1 MCQDGNVVCSVQG
14 LSVSA
19 LLAFWVGSFFVVCAW
34 GVDVL
39 ILVECLVATLAS
51 THEMPVAPLTC
62 DNQKC
67 LQTLPSVPKE
77 AQSPPVENHC
87 RISVIL
93 LFPCRDNSQVF
104 VGLLGGGGATPKD
117 RWTQEG
123 DAYWQV

>member
-34 GVDVL
+34 GVAVL

-93 LFPCRDNSQVF
+93 LLPGRDNSQVF

-117 RWTQEG
+117 R
-123 DAYWQV
+123 

>member
-1 MCQDGNVVCSVQG
+1 MVCSVQG

-67 LQTLPSVPKE
+67 LQTLPNVLGSGEKYHL
-77 AQSPPVENHC
+77 QL
-87 RISVIL
+87 RTVIL
-93 LFPCRDNSQVF
+93 HSRNDVHLRQGAVFHAWSRDPS
-104 VGLLGGGGATPKD
+104 L
-117 RWTQEG
+117 
-123 DAYWQV
+123 

>member
-1 MCQDGNVVCSVQG
+1 MVCSVQG

-34 GVDVL
+34 GVAVL

-67 LQTLPSVPKE
+67 LQTLPSLLEDKAVPG
-77 AQSPPVENHC
+77 ENHWAKIFTGWPFTEHVC
-87 RISVIL
+87 GP
-93 LFPCRDNSQVF
+93 FF
-104 VGLLGGGGATPKD
+104 
-117 RWTQEG
+117 
-123 DAYWQV
+123 

>member
-1 MCQDGNVVCSVQG
+1 MVCSVQG

-34 GVDVL
+34 GVAVL

-67 LQTLPSVPKE
+67 LQTLPNVSERKGLEVKTALIVKHCSQTICWKNLIVKE
-77 AQSPPVENHC
+77 
-87 RISVIL
+87 
-93 LFPCRDNSQVF
+93 
-104 VGLLGGGGATPKD
+104 
-117 RWTQEG
+117 
-123 DAYWQV
+123 

>member
-34 GVDVL
+34 GVAVL

-67 LQTLPSVPKE
+67 LQTLPSLLEDKAVPG
-77 AQSPPVENHC
+77 ENHWAKIFTGWPFTEHVC
-87 RISVIL
+87 GP
-93 LFPCRDNSQVF
+93 FF
-104 VGLLGGGGATPKD
+104 
-117 RWTQEG
+117 
-123 DAYWQV
+123 